1 MQQNRQLCVELETYV
16 VVVVTDLTS
25 LVGVQQSCW
34 LVLEEVLCCF
44 LDRVEFFALALVLND
59 CDICTYVI
67 DCEVLQVFIQLILVV
82 LIVAAVGT
90 TMKCSKTREQ
100 ILIGLPWLCRQ
111 QLQFPEP
118 LDILSIILFKVKD
131 FAVKFLVLFK
141 ISIVRFRGKHFAK

>member
-1 MQQNRQLCVELETYV
+1 M
-16 VVVVTDLTS
+16 VVVTDLTS

-34 LVLEEVLCCF
+34 LVREEVLCCF

-100 ILIGLPWLCRQ
+100 VLIGLLWLCRQ
-111 QLQFPEP
+111 QLQFQP
-118 LDILSIILFKVKD
+118 LNSWLV
-131 FAVKFLVLFK
+131 AVDWKWVCP
-141 ISIVRFRGKHFAK
+141 